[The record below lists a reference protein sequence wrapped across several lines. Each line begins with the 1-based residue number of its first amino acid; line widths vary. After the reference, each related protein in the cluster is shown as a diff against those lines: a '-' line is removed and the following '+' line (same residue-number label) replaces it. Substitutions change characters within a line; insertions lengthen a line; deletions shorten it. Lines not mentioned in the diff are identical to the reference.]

1 MLVVPDISISIKE
14 LFRSTE
20 LKINPKTDRTQNSF
34 FSIITKENREFHDFI
49 ELFCSNLPKN
59 TQKKLKLSGTG
70 STLFIEN
77 PIEDEIQLIMGKIEN
92 NFRVFQVKGLEY
104 YH

>member
-1 MLVVPDISISIKE
+1 MV
-14 LFRSTE
+14 
-20 LKINPKTDRTQNSF
+20 KIGLRKLS
-34 FSIITKENREFHDFI
+34 
-49 ELFCSNLPKN
+49 KN

-70 STLFIEN
+70 ATLFIEN
-77 PIEDEIQLIMGKIEN
+77 PNDDEIQLIMGKIEN